1 MLRPEVEEKTAWV
14 VESATENFA
23 LGHRKRRPT
32 DFLEL
37 LRDGAGGSL
46 LALLWQKDGVDVGQN
61 SSGGDGH
68 GGQELTQLLVIPDGE
83 LDVPWDDPGLLVV
96 PGGVSGQLEDLS
108 GEVLH
113 DGGKVDR
120 GTGSDPGGVLSVLQI
135 PPDPSHWELESSLG
149 GLGDGL
155 LAALSLSSSGHGCLV
170 VEFRACARRRSCF

>member
-1 MLRPEVEEKTAWV
+1 MLRPEVEEETAWV

-68 GGQELTQLLVIPDGE
+68 GGQELAQLLVIPDGE

-113 DGGKVDR
+113 DGGHVD
-120 GTGSDPGGVLSVLQI
+120 GSAGSDTLSIVTLPQQTVDTSDGELKSSPG
-135 PPDPSHWELESSLG
+135 
-149 GLGDGL
+149 
-155 LAALSLSSSGHGCLV
+155 
-170 VEFRACARRRSCF
+170 

>member
-1 MLRPEVEEKTAWV
+1 M
-14 VESATENFA
+14 
-23 LGHRKRRPT
+23 
-32 DFLEL
+32 
-37 LRDGAGGSL
+37 
-46 LALLWQKDGVDVGQN
+46 DVWQN
-61 SSGGDGH
+61 SSGSDGH
-68 GGQELTQLLVIPDGE
+68 GGQELAQLLVVPDGE

-113 DGGKVDR
+113 DGGEVDG

-135 PPDPSHWELESSLG
+135 PPHPSHGELESSLG